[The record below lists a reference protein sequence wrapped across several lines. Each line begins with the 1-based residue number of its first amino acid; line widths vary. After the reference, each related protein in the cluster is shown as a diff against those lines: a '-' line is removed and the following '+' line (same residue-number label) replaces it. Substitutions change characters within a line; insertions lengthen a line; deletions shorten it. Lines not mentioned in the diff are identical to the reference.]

1 MNRLLSIALFAGLLL
16 FLSACSSK
24 KEGNLAFKGDPVRVT
39 VTKISAGSIED
50 GTTLSGKIIS
60 KNAVNVSTRVM
71 GYISSL
77 PVSLGQQITKGQLLA
92 TINSADLDAKNRQ
105 TDAQIGQAQANY
117 ENAKKD
123 LGRFQNLFD
132 KGSASQKELDD
143 MTTRF
148 KMAESGLNAA
158 KAMKEEVAAN
168 RFYTHITAPISGIIT
183 EKQAESGDLASPGMP
198 LLRIESTQTLQ
209 AEVFVPENY
218 IDQVQKGMR
227 VTIQRSA
234 SSADMDGVV
243 TEVGKSA
250 TFSAGQYRVKINLS
264 SADDFFP
271 GMLVRVQFPF
281 AIQQDHGLSSSS
293 VFIPKSALTR
303 EGQLQG
309 VYVVSSQ
316 STAILRWVRT
326 GKEQGDLIEI
336 LSGLAPQDSYISSA
350 KGRLFNGALI
360 QIEK

>member
-1 MNRLLSIALFAGLLL
+1 MNRLLPIVLFSGLFF

-24 KEGNLAFKGDPVRVT
+24 KEENLAFKGDPVRVT
-39 VTKISAGSIED
+39 VTKISAENIED
-50 GTTLSGKIIS
+50 GTTLSGKIVS

-77 PVSLGQQITKGQLLA
+77 PVTLGQQITKGQLLA

-123 LGRFQNLFD
+123 LSRFQNLFD

-183 EKQAESGDLASPGMP
+183 EKHAESGDLAAPGMP
-198 LLRIESTQTLQ
+198 LLRIESTQALQ

-218 IDQVQKGMR
+218 IDQVHRGMN
-227 VTIQRSA
+227 VAIHRSA
-234 SSADMDGVV
+234 SSADMEGVV

-250 TFSAGQYRVKINLS
+250 AFSAGQYRVKINLS
-264 SADDFFP
+264 SSDGIFP

-281 AIQQDHGLSSSS
+281 VVKQVEELHNPS

-316 STAILRWVRT
+316 STAVLRWVRT
-326 GKEQGDLIEI
+326 GKEQGDLVEI
-336 LSGLAPQDSYISSA
+336 LSGLGPQDSYISSA

-360 QIEK
+360 QVEK